1 MKRVTG
7 FSSKSH
13 TKILLKGIIEMTIAY
28 LDCFSGISGDMFLG
42 ALLDL
47 GLPFD
52 ALKKAIGSLPFQGYS
67 IDCKKEMKNGLSA
80 TRFLVEVHEHDHKH
94 HHHVHRNLL
103 DIEKIINEGQLNDGI
118 KQRSMRIFRAIA
130 EVEGSIH
137 NHAPEKV
144 HFHEVGAVDSI
155 IDIVGA
161 VFGVHYL
168 GITSFS
174 ASRIPLGSGFTKS
187 GHGTIPLPAPATV
200 GLLKGIPVYNSGL
213 EYELVTPTGAALV
226 KEFANSFEGMPS
238 MVINSIGYGAGTR
251 DLPDRPNLLRII
263 TGTDTKE
270 EDTDTVVVIEANID
284 DANPEWLGFIME
296 RLFEEGALDVIFTP
310 VYMKKNRPGI
320 QVEVI
325 GRPESKDH
333 LNEVLF
339 KESTT
344 IGIRYR
350 YSQRKIL
357 KREETTVESPWGPM
371 TAKKIIGPD
380 GSSLIQPEFESCKKV
395 AQAQGIPLK
404 DIYTQI
410 LSLNS
415 RS

>member
-1 MKRVTG
+1 
-7 FSSKSH
+7 
-13 TKILLKGIIEMTIAY
+13 MTIAY

-47 GLPFD
+47 GLPFED
-52 ALKKAIGSLPFQGYS
+52 LKNAIGSLPFHGYS

-80 TRFLVEVHEHDHKH
+80 TKFSVSVDEH
-94 HHHVHRNLL
+94 HHIHRNLM
-103 DIEKIINEGQLNDGI
+103 DIEKIITAGKLSDDV
-118 KQRSMRIFRAIA
+118 KQRSIRIFRAIA
-130 EVEGSIH
+130 EVEGGIH
-137 NHAPEKV
+137 NHPPEKV

-161 VFGVHYL
+161 VFGVEYL

-174 ASRIPLGSGFTKS
+174 ASQIPLGSGFIKS
-187 GHGTIPLPAPATV
+187 GHGNIPLPAPATV

-226 KEFANSFEGMPS
+226 KEFVNSFEGMPP
-238 MVINSIGYGAGTR
+238 MIINNIGYGAGTR
-251 DLPDRPNLLRII
+251 DIPERPNLLRII
-263 TGTDTKE
+263 TGKDTKE
-270 EDTDTVVVIEANID
+270 SITDTVAVLEANID

-310 VYMKKNRPGI
+310 GYMKKNRPGI

-325 GRPESKDH
+325 GRPETKDH
-333 LNEVLF
+333 LIEILF

-357 KREETTVESPWGPM
+357 KREETTVETPWGAL
-371 TAKKIIGPD
+371 TAKKIIRPD
-380 GSSLIQPEFESCKKV
+380 GSTFIQPEFESCKKV
-395 AQAQGIPLK
+395 AREQGISIK
-404 DIYTQI
+404 DVYTQI
-410 LSLNS
+410 LSVNS